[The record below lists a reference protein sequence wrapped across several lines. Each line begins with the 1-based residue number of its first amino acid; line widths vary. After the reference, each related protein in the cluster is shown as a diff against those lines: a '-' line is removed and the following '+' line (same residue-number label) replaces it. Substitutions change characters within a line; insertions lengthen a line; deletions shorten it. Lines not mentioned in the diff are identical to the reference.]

1 MNHNKFPFSLFLVL
15 ARGPALGGCMSRR
28 TYRFVR
34 DTQFCTDVG
43 AAVRPRHAGDSWFD
57 RARSALSNQLS
68 ATSWLSHHEP
78 GEVQNHQYSGIRRA
92 SASRRGCVVEWLQP
106 SGRRPEGCC
115 RSTELS
121 GGRGQLPEVA
131 DYRLRRTMHA
141 PCMPRLTLADV
152 WRRQPESHESF
163 EVACRNAAGRCSTSV
178 SMCSTRAVQRKQRRS
193 DAEGRECSSPHTH
206 RVAPAALWTL
216 CSDASGHDRP
226 IPPTCGL
233 F

>member
-1 MNHNKFPFSLFLVL
+1 MVVCLGELTDSSETRSFVPMSARQSVHGMPVIAGSIEL
-15 ARGPALGGCMSRR
+15 ARRYR
-28 TYRFVR
+28 TSYQRPPGSHITSQERYKTTNILAFGV
-34 DTQFCTDVG
+34 QAQAAEDV
-43 AAVRPRHAGDSWFD
+43 F
-57 RARSALSNQLS
+57 
-68 ATSWLSHHEP
+68 
-78 GEVQNHQYSGIRRA
+78 
-92 SASRRGCVVEWLQP
+92 EWLQP

-163 EVACRNAAGRCSTSV
+163 ELACRNAAGRCSTSV

-193 DAEGRECSSPHTH
+193 DAEGRECSSPRTH
-206 RVAPAALWTL
+206 RGAPAALWTL
-216 CSDASGHDRP
+216 WSDASGHNRP